1 MVAKDILRVLYA
13 PHKVFKDIVQ
23 KAGYVGPFL
32 LLIIFVVAQI
42 GSSYVTGSRLYVEQ
56 TLPAGLEADV
66 WTENATMWQ
75 ANPDVAISKNTVDFI
90 NGTQA
95 IVGFPD
101 YYGNSSIEFAV
112 SNSSMLQMAL
122 GDFGS
127 QVDCGANGFKE
138 VFFRVKIVTP
148 DAKPENVTLIL
159 YSLSDSNLFYY
170 DLTGAFSNSVV
181 NVWSN
186 ISVPVG
192 SGDWLSSGNPS
203 WENITSLKLDF
214 AWSSDSDIDLRLDGL
229 FFRGMFKNQI
239 ELVGGA
245 VAYLANSALSGFAPF
260 LFEWLLL
267 TGLMYL
273 LIKWLKGNVVWKP
286 LMVAVGC
293 ALVTIVIQAIIVAAV
308 YTTLADLHYP
318 LEILSYVS
326 GEFEMARDILLNQL
340 ATVNLV
346 GNILQGVAW
355 VWFIALG
362 AFITRA
368 ITGDK
373 KIAEHVRMGK
383 APSDAAVTG
392 EVTEFSWM
400 KCLLVSGASL
410 FLTIILLDFLSAL
423 GL

>member
-1 MVAKDILRVLYA
+1 
-13 PHKVFKDIVQ
+13 
-23 KAGYVGPFL
+23 
-32 LLIIFVVAQI
+32 
-42 GSSYVTGSRLYVEQ
+42 
-56 TLPAGLEADV
+56 
-66 WTENATMWQ
+66 
-75 ANPDVAISKNTVDFI
+75 
-90 NGTQA
+90 
-95 IVGFPD
+95 
-101 YYGNSSIEFAV
+101 
-112 SNSSMLQMAL
+112 
-122 GDFGS
+122 
-127 QVDCGANGFKE
+127 
-138 VFFRVKIVTP
+138 
-148 DAKPENVTLIL
+148 
-159 YSLSDSNLFYY
+159 
-170 DLTGAFSNSVV
+170 
-181 NVWSN
+181 
-186 ISVPVG
+186 
-192 SGDWLSSGNPS
+192 
-203 WENITSLKLDF
+203 
-214 AWSSDSDIDLRLDGL
+214 
-229 FFRGMFKNQI
+229 MFKNQI

-286 LMVAVGC
+286 LMVAVGY

-326 GEFEMARDILLNQL
+326 GEFEMARDVLLNQL

-373 KIAEHVRMGK
+373 KIAEQVRLGK
-383 APSDAAVTG
+383 APSDAAVTV

-423 GL
+423 GI